1 MDLNL
6 DLKKFNK
13 DGYLL
18 VRSVFSKEEI
28 EILRKKYKGMVA
40 SSEKKNL
47 VDSIEGFNNHKL
59 LIGDLCSFDEL
70 KEFDYLV
77 FDNRIISIVKALLGD
92 EIFYFGK

>member
-18 VRSVFSKEEI
+18 VRNVFSKEEI
-28 EILRKKYKGMVA
+28 KFLEINIKQWLHLQKRNLIDSTKGF
-40 SSEKKNL
+40 SK
-47 VDSIEGFNNHKL
+47 HKL

-70 KEFDYLV
+70 EEFATWCSIIELYL
-77 FDNRIISIVKALLGD
+77 S
-92 EIFYFGK
+92 

>member
-18 VRSVFSKEEI
+18 VRNVFSKEEI
-28 EILRKKYKGMVA
+28 KILRNKYKAMVA

-47 VDSIEGFNNHKL
+47 IDSTKGFSKHKL
-59 LIGDLCSFDEL
+59 LIGDLCSFDEN
-70 KEFDYLV
+70 KSYGV
-77 FDNRIISIVKALLGD
+77 FR
-92 EIFYFGK
+92 